1 MDAVTNNGIVLV
13 IQMRNHEKVALTWKG
28 YNKSML
34 FKYSLL
40 HPKELIPIIR
50 LVPLKM
56 A

>member
-1 MDAVTNNGIVLV
+1 MDAVTGNGMVFI
-13 IQMRNHEKVALTWKG
+13 IQMQNHEKVVLTWKG

-34 FKYSLL
+34 FKHSLL